1 MRSGQRW
8 WAISIAGRRRKK
20 SIVRAAYLRLREEM
34 ELGSL
39 AAERP
44 IDAAI
49 VLEAIRRVDFGLFHV
64 R

>member
-1 MRSGQRW
+1 
-8 WAISIAGRRRKK
+8 
-20 SIVRAAYLRLREEM
+20 VRAAYLRLREEM

-49 VLEAIRRVDFGLFHV
+49 VLDAIRRVDFGLFHV